1 MISINV
7 DNLVSRI
14 WNGTDCE
21 IPPAVSFEERINN
34 YAINYA
40 SDTLIDAPVTPAC
53 WLCEFNCSLDDE
65 KQGLKS
71 GFRECLK
78 RKLGWND
85 AQFSIPTV
93 MEIWNNRRKARFL
106 DAGKIFQYQLTSD
119 DLDVSE
125 GTTSLSGT
133 ERQWL
138 QVQKSVNKDDSM
150 YLDREGLKDIMD
162 SFTYPLHFIDF
173 ETSMVAIPFNKG
185 RRPYE
190 QTAFQ
195 FSHHILDSK
204 GNIRH
209 AGQFISTNQGEFP
222 NYNFLRALKKELEND
237 EGTIFRYA
245 AHENTV
251 LNQIYVQL
259 TNDSTIE
266 PGEKEELKSFIRS
279 ITTSSGNSVE
289 QWDSPRSMV
298 DMLVLVKDYY
308 YDPKMKGSNS
318 IKVVLPAVLQT
329 SEYVQNKY
337 SKSIYGKNSAIKSL
351 NFEDGWVWIR
361 KDEQGSV
368 INPYK
373 LLPKLFDGVEETED
387 FLTDNSYL
395 ADGGAAMT
403 AYMKMQF
410 TNMPKEEK
418 DAIIQG
424 LLRYCELDTLA
435 MVMIFEAW
443 REWIG

>member
-21 IPPAVSFEERINN
+21 IPPATSFEDRIKN
-34 YAINYA
+34 YANNYA

-53 WLCEFNCSLDDE
+53 WGCEFDCSMDDE

-85 AQFSIPTV
+85 SQFSIPTV
-93 MEIWNNRRKARFL
+93 MEIWNNRRKSRFL
-106 DAGKIFQYQLTSD
+106 DAGKIFQYQLTPD

-125 GTTSLSGT
+125 GTTSLSST

-150 YLDREGLKDIMD
+150 YLDREGLKDVMD

-195 FSHHILDSK
+195 FSHHTLDSK
-204 GNIRH
+204 GNISH

-259 TNDSTIE
+259 SNDTTI
-266 PGEKEELKSFIRS
+266 
-279 ITTSSGNSVE
+279 
-289 QWDSPRSMV
+289 
-298 DMLVLVKDYY
+298 
-308 YDPKMKGSNS
+308 
-318 IKVVLPAVLQT
+318 A
-329 SEYVQNKY
+329 
-337 SKSIYGKNSAIKSL
+337 
-351 NFEDGWVWIR
+351 
-361 KDEQGSV
+361 
-368 INPYK
+368 
-373 LLPKLFDGVEETED
+373 
-387 FLTDNSYL
+387 
-395 ADGGAAMT
+395 
-403 AYMKMQF
+403 
-410 TNMPKEEK
+410 
-418 DAIIQG
+418 
-424 LLRYCELDTLA
+424 
-435 MVMIFEAW
+435 
-443 REWIG
+443 

>member
-1 MISINV
+1 M
-7 DNLVSRI
+7 
-14 WNGTDCE
+14 
-21 IPPAVSFEERINN
+21 
-34 YAINYA
+34 
-40 SDTLIDAPVTPAC
+40 
-53 WLCEFNCSLDDE
+53 DDE

-78 RKLGWND
+78 GKLGWND
-85 AQFSIPTV
+85 SQFSIPTV
-93 MEIWNNRRKARFL
+93 MEIWNTRRKARFL
-106 DAGKIFQYQLTSD
+106 DTGKIFQYQLTED
-119 DLDVSE
+119 DLGVNE
-125 GTTSLSGT
+125 GSTSLSSI

-150 YLDREGLKDIMD
+150 YLDREGLKDVMD
-162 SFTYPLHFIDF
+162 SFNYPLHFIDF
-173 ETSMVAIPFNKG
+173 ETSMVAIPFNNG

-195 FSHHILDSK
+195 FSHHTLDSK
-204 GNIRH
+204 GNIKH
-209 AGQFISTNQGEFP
+209 TGQFISTNQGEFP

-259 TNDSTIE
+259 TNDATIAQ
-266 PGEKEELKSFIRS
+266 GEKEELKSFIRS
-279 ITTSSGNSVE
+279 ITTSSGSSVD
-289 QWDSPRSMV
+289 QWDSPRTMI
-298 DMLVLVKDYY
+298 DMLILVKNYY
-308 YDPKMKGSNS
+308 YDPRMKGSNS

-329 SEYVQNKY
+329 SEYIQKKY
-337 SKSIYGKNSAIKSL
+337 SKSIYGKNSAIRSL
-351 NFEDGWVWIR
+351 NFEDGWVWIQ
-361 KDEQGSV
+361 KDEQNNV

-387 FLTDNSYL
+387 FLTGDGYL

-410 TNMPKEEK
+410 TNMPKQEK
-418 DAIIQG
+418 EALIQG